1 MSMLN
6 ALNYF
11 NIRFNLTFPKYQI
24 TPVWQDRITRVKESP
39 DNSRIDHIK
48 EAGQIFKDHQLMHN
62 GLKISLGSYYDY
74 GNTILLKENR
84 GVHEPQEEY
93 VFQEVLK
100 DLSSGSIM
108 LELGSYWA
116 FYSMWF
122 VTKVKEAKCFMV
134 EPDPYKMNFGKLNFK
149 LNQLQGKF
157 INGFVSSEL
166 QINKAIPVLTVD
178 HILKQ
183 NQLEFVDVLHSDIQ
197 SYEFEMLQGAH
208 QSLRQDR
215 IGYLFISTHSNVLHE
230 RCINKIKEYNFEI
243 LCQANLD
250 QSYSWDGL
258 IVAKSKVYK
267 GLNLISISHYEK
279 DTANPRNTAKKLLD

>member
-1 MSMLN
+1 MSILN

-11 NIRFNLTFPKYQI
+11 NIRFNVTFPKYQI
-24 TPVWQDRITRVKESP
+24 TTIWQERIKKVKESP
-39 DNSRIDHIK
+39 DNSRIDHIN
-48 EAGQIFKDHQLMHN
+48 EAGHIFKDHQLMHN

-74 GNTILLKENR
+74 GNTILLRENR

-100 DLSSGSIM
+100 GLSPGSIM

-122 VTKVKEAKCFMV
+122 AAKVKTAKCFMV
-134 EPDPYKMNFGKLNFK
+134 EPDPHKMNFGKLNFK
-149 LNQLQGKF
+149 LNQLRGKF

-166 QINKAIPVLTVD
+166 QLKKAIPVLTID

-183 NQLEFVDVLHSDIQ
+183 NQLDFVDVLHSDIQ
-197 SYEFEMLQGAH
+197 GYEFEMLQGAH
-208 QSLRQDR
+208 QSLHQDR
-215 IGYLFISTHSNVLHE
+215 IGYLFISTHSNDLHDQ
-230 RCINKIKEYNFEI
+230 CINKINEYNYEV
-243 LCQANLD
+243 LCQANLN

-258 IVAKSKVYK
+258 IVAKSKIYK
-267 GLNLISISHYEK
+267 GLNVINISHYKK
-279 DTANPRNTAKKLLD
+279 DTSNPRNTAKKLQD

>member
-11 NIRFNLTFPKYQI
+11 NIRFNLTFPKYKI

-134 EPDPYKMNFGKLNFK
+134 EPDPHKMNFGKLNFK

-183 NQLEFVDVLHSDIQ
+183 NQIEFVDVLHSDIQ

-267 GLNLISISHYEK
+267 GLNLIIISHYEK
-279 DTANPRNTAKKLLD
+279 DTANTRNTAKKLQD